1 MISIKQ
7 ALSLITK
14 KSENY
19 LPLGPYGTEEDV
31 NEQWQKW
38 EMFTGHTVKNAD
50 PSDITTFLDIW
61 INPPDI
67 SGYKEDIQQD
77 FSYLSAIW
85 ISAWVLLRFDDIDQE
100 VTKRIQDPI
109 HWTPILKYVS
119 YSAYLACQKW
129 IDAIKQQS
137 NILGIPLSQEQNE
150 LIEKGIAAIQQQVA
164 LGDYEGSIQDE
175 RDNLLGT

>member
-14 KSENY
+14 KYENY
-19 LPLGPYGTEEDV
+19 LPLGPYGTQEDI

-38 EMFTGHTVKNAD
+38 EMFIGHTVKNAD
-50 PSDITTFLDIW
+50 PSDVVTFVDIW

-67 SGYKEDIQQD
+67 SGYESRARAG
-77 FSYLSAIW
+77 FPSALDSW
-85 ISAWVLLRFDDIDQE
+85 ITAWILLRFDDIDQE
-100 VTKRIQDPI
+100 VTKRIQNPI
-109 HWTPILKYVS
+109 HWRCVLKYVADS
-119 YSAYLACQKW
+119 GYLVCQKW

-150 LIEKGIAAIQQQVA
+150 LVEAGIATIQQQVS
-164 LGDYEGSIQDE
+164 LGRYEESIQDE
-175 RDNLLGT
+175 INNLLGT